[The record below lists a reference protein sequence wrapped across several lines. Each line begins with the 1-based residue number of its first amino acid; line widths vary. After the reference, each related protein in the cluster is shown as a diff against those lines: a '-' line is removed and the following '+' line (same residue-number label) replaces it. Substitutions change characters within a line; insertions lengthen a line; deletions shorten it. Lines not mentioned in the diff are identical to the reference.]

1 MKLNNSPLCISLGD
15 TPILQVLSFFLAHQ
29 DFDYSKT
36 ELAKNT
42 DLSRQ
47 TIYKALE
54 PLLDFEMVVKSRK
67 IANTTLYKIN
77 RDSETI
83 KAIQDFN
90 DAIVNIIV
98 EQENDFE
105 IQNQV
110 SPEELKSLLKRDL
123 KNDQS

>member
-1 MKLNNSPLCISLGD
+1 M
-15 TPILQVLSFFLAHQ
+15 QVLSFFLAHQ